1 MARDHYHQLVKQAL
15 TADGWTIT
23 DDPLYLDLASTTL
36 EVDLGAERL
45 IAAEK
50 GKEKIAVEIKS
61 FLGNSTV
68 SEFYK
73 AMGQFNFYNLALEEL
88 EPERLLY
95 LAMPEPAYQDVRKE
109 PIAQKAIER
118 YRIRFIVYS
127 LEQQIITSWIG

>member
-1 MARDHYHQLVKQAL
+1 MKQAL